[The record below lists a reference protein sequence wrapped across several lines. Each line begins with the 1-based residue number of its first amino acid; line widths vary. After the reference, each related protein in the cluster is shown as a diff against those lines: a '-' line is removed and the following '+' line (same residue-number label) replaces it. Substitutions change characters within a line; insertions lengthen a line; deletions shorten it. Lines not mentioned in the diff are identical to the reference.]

1 MHASRLHAASTACR
15 HARVPPYNCSSGVT
29 VELLT
34 YIATSPAIDC
44 FWQVVWLLPTYTQ
57 QAEWKDHAGL
67 ELNYT
72 RQGPS
77 VLLHSVM

>member
-1 MHASRLHAASTACR
+1 MHASRLHANSTTST
-15 HARVPPYNCSSGVT
+15 HARVPPYIRSSGVT

-44 FWQVVWLLPTYTQ
+44 FLAGCLVLPTYTQ

-67 ELNYT
+67 GLELHQT
-72 RQGPS
+72 GSKCP
-77 VLLHSVM
+77 VAVGG

>member
-1 MHASRLHAASTACR
+1 MPAGCMPS
-15 HARVPPYNCSSGVT
+15 YNSLGTHVFHHISGSSGVT

-44 FWQVVWLLPTYTQ
+44 SLAGCLVLPTYTQ

-67 ELNYT
+67 GLNYT

-77 VLLHSVM
+77 VLLQSV